1 MKSNLFQIFFVLQIN
16 LCSWR
21 SQSED
26 LIERIDD
33 EKLKESSAQ
42 HTVEMVKYKLHT
54 TQQLFKSVFI
64 Y

>member
-1 MKSNLFQIFFVLQIN
+1 MNSNVFQIFFVLQIK

-33 EKLKESSAQ
+33 EKLKESSPQ
-42 HTVEMVKYKLHT
+42 HSMEMVNYKLHT
-54 TQQLFKSVFI
+54 TQQLF
-64 Y
+64 